1 MTGGTGRRVLI
12 PTADYPPIEGGIST
26 VCRAFARELAARG
39 HRVTVLAPWF
49 PGMAAFDAAE
59 PVEVIRFRGYGLGW
73 LRGVALF
80 LRALPLL
87 RRCDAIAAINIS
99 YGGAV
104 ALFARLVYGTP
115 YLTFAYAYEFLK
127 FRRTPL
133 IGSFLRT
140 AYARSVAVI
149 AISAYT
155 RDNLLAFGVP
165 ADRIAVVLPGAD
177 VADPVSDGE
186 ADSVR
191 ERFGIGAGPV
201 VLSVG
206 RLIARKNHE
215 ALVRA
220 MPRILADASNA
231 MLVIVGR
238 GPRLEA
244 IRRLA
249 TELDVAERVVTPGY
263 VDDAALHALYGLCSV
278 FALPAGEVEGGQVEG
293 FGLVFTEAHAHGKPV
308 VGGRSGGVVDA
319 VIDGETGILVEPG
332 DDGAL
337 AEAIASLLADPA
349 LAARMGAAGRKRVE
363 ASLNWGAFTAGVVD
377 AAGWEGDQ

>member
-1 MTGGTGRRVLI
+1 MTGAKGLRVLI

-26 VCRAFARELAARG
+26 VCRAFAHELAARG
-39 HRVTVLAPWF
+39 HQVTVLAPWF

-59 PVEVIRFRGYGLGW
+59 PVAVIRFRGYGLGW
-73 LRGVALF
+73 LRGAAMF
-80 LRALPLL
+80 LRAVPLL

-104 ALFARLVYGTP
+104 ALFAHHVYGTP
-115 YLTFAYAYEFLK
+115 FLAFAYAYEFLK

-133 IGSFLRT
+133 VGSFLRH
-140 AYARSVAVI
+140 AYARSAAVI

-165 ADRIAVVLPGAD
+165 ADRIAVVLPGAAA
-177 VADPVSDGE
+177 ADPVSPE
-186 ADSVR
+186 TAAAVR
-191 ERFGIGAGPV
+191 ERFGLGAGPI

-220 MPRILADASNA
+220 MPRILADAPDA
-231 MLVIVGR
+231 TLVIAGR
-238 GPRLEA
+238 GPRLDA

-249 TELDVAERVVTPGY
+249 TELHVADQVRTPGY
-263 VDDAALHALYGLCSV
+263 VDDAALHALYGLCTV
-278 FALPAGEVEGGQVEG
+278 FALPAGEADGGQVEG
-293 FGLVFTEAHAHGKPV
+293 FGLVFTEAHGHGKPV

-319 VIDGETGILVEPG
+319 VIDGETGVLVKPG
-332 DDGAL
+332 DDAAL
-337 AEAIASLLADPA
+337 AEAIAALLADPV

-363 ASLNWGAFTAGVVD
+363 ETLNWRAFTAGAVD
-377 AAGWEGDQ
+377 AAGWERDQ